1 MQLDACAS
9 TPIYLSNV
17 RSLLRAT
24 FTGDGIR
31 MLKMT
36 CVLMFLTVAPALAQD
51 YTIIAVSH
59 TDNKVSE
66 VDPLT
71 GEILRE
77 FVVPGEWFGETH
89 EGAVSP
95 DGRTIYVSVPYAKKV
110 VILDL
115 DTFEERGAIES
126 AYFSRP
132 PQVRGF
138 ARIGRRESTSSDPHG
153 LALNSDGS
161 KLYITVQYA
170 EVPGVVVYDVEAK
183 TVKKIDTVIAGNY
196 LWVHPR
202 TDKLYFPTRDD
213 RVVVIDTKTDR
224 ILNVIRLH
232 QGSRPNG
239 VDFGGPNDEVWVNG
253 DADGSVTVIDS
264 TTDEVIA
271 VIRPRVEGAGRVA
284 VSPDG
289 RFAAATQGK
298 EVSIIDTRTK
308 EILASLTISPNESGH
323 GFPLFSPD
331 SNTLHVMNE
340 LSDDMVTFDMRTMRQ
355 VGTRTPIGGAVFG
368 GDIRVLER

>member
-1 MQLDACAS
+1 M
-9 TPIYLSNV
+9 
-17 RSLLRAT
+17 LR
-24 FTGDGIR
+24 
-31 MLKMT
+31 MT

-51 YTIIAVSH
+51 YTVLAVSH

-71 GEILRE
+71 REILNE
-77 FVVPGEWFGETH
+77 FVVPGEWYGETH

-115 DTFEERGAIES
+115 VTFEERGAIETE
-126 AYFSRP
+126 YFSRP
-132 PQVRGF
+132 LEVRGF

-153 LALNSDGS
+153 VALNRDGS

-170 EVPGVVVYDVEAK
+170 EVPGVVVYDVETEA
-183 TVKKIDTVIAGNY
+183 VKKIDTVIAGNH
-196 LWVHPR
+196 LGVHPGN
-202 TDKLYFPTRDD
+202 DKLYFPTRDD
-213 RVVVIDTKTDR
+213 RVVVIDAKRDR
-224 ILNVIRLH
+224 ILRIIRLH
-232 QGSRPNG
+232 AGSRPNG

-253 DADGSVTVIDS
+253 DGDGSVTVIDS
-264 TTDEVIA
+264 ATDEVIT
-271 VIRPRVEGAGRVA
+271 VIQTRINGRGRVA

-289 RFAAATQGK
+289 RLAAATQGP

-308 EILASLTISPNESGH
+308 EILASLRISPDDTGH

-340 LSDDMVTFDMRTMRQ
+340 STDDMVTFDMGTMMQ
-355 VGTRTPIGGAVFG
+355 LGGRTPIGGAVFG
-368 GDIRVLER
+368 GGIRVLDR